1 MADVTSRVTAKG
13 VPENP
18 MKFAA
23 AELLGLTEND
33 FACPI
38 CMSMIK
44 DPFVTECGHSFCFQ
58 CITTHLVNKK
68 SCPCCS
74 TYMTADKVHPNFL
87 LHKVTSCSAYSMQKF
102 TSVLLG
108 SGCNCVHVVQV
119 VSKLSQADLG
129 SATAPAERVV
139 QLLEDDKACLKL
151 DELNKLLQILWERK
165 LLLEQQ
171 DAETNLQLLLH
182 FLRHSRFATLCPC
195 PSDQ

>member
-1 MADVTSRVTAKG
+1 MGQAANS
-13 VPENP
+13 

-74 TYMTADKVHPNFL
+74 IYMTADKVHPNFL
-87 LHKVTSCSAYSMQKF
+87 LHKVTSCHS
-102 TSVLLG
+102 
-108 SGCNCVHVVQV
+108 CVSFLAIHVSPLQV
-119 VSKLSQADLG
+119 SSRMFG
-129 SATAPAERVV
+129 MFVV
-139 QLLEDDKACLKL
+139 E
-151 DELNKLLQILWERK
+151 
-165 LLLEQQ
+165 
-171 DAETNLQLLLH
+171 
-182 FLRHSRFATLCPC
+182 
-195 PSDQ
+195 